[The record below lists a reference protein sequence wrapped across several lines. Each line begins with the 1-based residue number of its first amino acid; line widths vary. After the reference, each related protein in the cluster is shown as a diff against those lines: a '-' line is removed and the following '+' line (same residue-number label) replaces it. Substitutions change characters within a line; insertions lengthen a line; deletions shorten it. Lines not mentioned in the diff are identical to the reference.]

1 MIDSIIARLKTEGAV
16 ALRQVEGAGEY
27 ALLTAPPPLARQPA
41 AYVIPLADV
50 GGPNSL
56 AAGPVRQRLA
66 QSFGVV
72 VLLGNLRD
80 ARGASAATALAQVQ
94 AVVRAALIGFQPTP
108 DHDPIEFRRGQLID
122 VSEGTLAWQDEFE
135 TAITVRYT

>member
-1 MIDSIIARLKTEGAV
+1 MIDTIITRLKVEAAV

-27 ALLTAPPPLARQPA
+27 ALLAAPPPLARQPA

-50 GGPNSL
+50 GGANSL
-56 AAGPVRQRLA
+56 AAGPVRQRLVRG
-66 QSFGVV
+66 FGVI

-80 ARGASAATALAQVQ
+80 ARGASAAAALANVQ
-94 AVVRAALIGFQPTP
+94 AAVRAALVGFQPTP

-122 VSEGTLAWQDEFE
+122 VSEGALAWQDEFE
-135 TAITVRYT
+135 TAITVRYP